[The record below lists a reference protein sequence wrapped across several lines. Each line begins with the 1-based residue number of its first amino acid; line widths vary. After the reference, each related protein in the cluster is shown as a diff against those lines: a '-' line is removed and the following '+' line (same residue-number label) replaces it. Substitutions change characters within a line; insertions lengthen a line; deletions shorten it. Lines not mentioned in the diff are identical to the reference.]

1 MTMFWMVSYKVR
13 GEWCEEMFKNAD
25 DMREWCENSGLLNS
39 KRKVEFR
46 RKMDNCWQLFK
57 PAWLWD

>member
-1 MTMFWMVSYKVR
+1 MFWMVSYKVR
-13 GEWCEEMFKNAD
+13 GEWFEEMFKNAD

-46 RKMDNCWQLFK
+46 RKVDNSWVLFR
-57 PAWLWD
+57 PCWLWD